1 MDKEFEEMMKKQ
13 EERQELE
20 AELRCLQSDLQHN
33 TSDCGDWRMAK
44 AMEKLIVGLQD
55 CEAENVGKFVK
66 DWASDTYNSIGGDIQ
81 NRVEKRKRVNE
92 IEEALKEI

>member
-1 MDKEFEEMMKKQ
+1 MEKEFEEMMKKQ

-66 DWASDTYNSIGGDIQ
+66 DWASDTYTSIGDEIQ
-81 NRVEKRKRVNE
+81 NRVGKRKRLNE
-92 IEEALKEI
+92 IEELLKEI

>member
-1 MDKEFEEMMKKQ
+1 MEKEFEEMMKKQ

-55 CEAENVGKFVK
+55 CEADNVGKFVK
-66 DWASDTYNSIGGDIQ
+66 DWASDTYTSICDEIQ

-92 IEEALKEI
+92 IEEALNEI

>member
-1 MDKEFEEMMKKQ
+1 MRKLSSMEFYKNAVDL
-13 EERQELE
+13 RREL
-20 AELRCLQSDLQHN
+20 
-33 TSDCGDWRMAK
+33 TDWMMAK

-55 CEAENVGKFVK
+55 CEAENVSKFVK